1 MFISDHSQC
10 FHTNRSPSRSR
21 PRSSLRQHPAD
32 PSVNSLQG
40 GVYRLALN
48 SLPACFPGV
57 FLLLLTPETPPLPGA
72 ALLGGLALLSPA
84 PANCSCVPSPS
95 CHHQAP
101 ISSPGLCTGLFLP
114 LDGVRLR
121 QPGRLPFTET
131 LLKPLVSAWLWLGP
145 EPGVGS
151 GLEGLGGNSQVI
163 SASPGAEVLSTSL
176 LPESTA
182 S

>member
-1 MFISDHSQC
+1 MLKEKKEEQC
-10 FHTNRSPSRSR
+10 LFY
-21 PRSSLRQHPAD
+21 SLEPALF
-32 PSVNSLQG
+32 SIH
-40 GVYRLALN
+40 AM
-48 SLPACFPGV
+48 PG
-57 FLLLLTPETPPLPGA
+57 
-72 ALLGGLALLSPA
+72 
-84 PANCSCVPSPS
+84 
-95 CHHQAP
+95 
-101 ISSPGLCTGLFLP
+101 ICTGLFLP